1 MISSYTISMR
11 VLLVED
17 EHKISAYVKRGLQ
30 ESGYAVDAV
39 FTGRDALDW
48 VGAAPYDL
56 IILDIM
62 LPVIDGLTV
71 CRELRHRGDRTPVL
85 MLTARDGVDDRV
97 SGLDA
102 GADDYLVKPFA
113 MKELLAR
120 MRALTRRSN
129 DQPKSSVL
137 SYADLSLDTHTHQV
151 RRGGQLIS
159 LALKEFSV
167 LECLLREPGR
177 VLTRA
182 QIAEHVWSYET
193 FNQSNVVDVYVRNL
207 RRKIDEPFEQKLI
220 YTVRGVG
227 YCLAVYETD

>member
-1 MISSYTISMR
+1 MISSYTMSMR

-17 EHKISAYVKRGLQ
+17 EHKIAAYVKRGLQ

-85 MLTARDGVDDRV
+85 MLTARDEVDDRV
-97 SGLDA
+97 TGLDA

-120 MRALTRRSN
+120 MRALTRRT

-137 SYADLSLDTHTHQV
+137 SYADLSLDTRTHQV

-182 QIAEHVWSYET
+182 QIAEHVWSYEN

>member
-1 MISSYTISMR
+1 MISSYTINMR
-11 VLLVED
+11 ILLVED
-17 EHKISAYVKRGLQ
+17 EHKIASYIKRGLQ

-48 VGAAPYDL
+48 IGAAPYDL

-62 LPVIDGLTV
+62 LPGIDGLTV
-71 CRELRHRGDRTPVL
+71 CRELRLRGDRTPVL
-85 MLTARDGVDDRV
+85 MLTARDGIEDRV
-97 SGLDA
+97 DGLDA

-120 MRALTRRSN
+120 LRALTRRT

-137 SYADLSLDTHTHQV
+137 SYADLTLDARTHQV
-151 RRGGQLIS
+151 RRNGKLIP

-182 QIAEHVWSYET
+182 QIAEHVWSYEN

>member
-1 MISSYTISMR
+1 MISSYTMTMR

-17 EHKISAYVKRGLQ
+17 EHKIAAYVKRGLE

-62 LPVIDGLTV
+62 LPVVDGLTV

-97 SGLDA
+97 TGLDA

-120 MRALTRRSN
+120 MRALTRRT

-137 SYADLSLDTHTHQV
+137 SYADLSLDTRTHQV
-151 RRGGQLIS
+151 RRGGQLIP

-182 QIAEHVWSYET
+182 QIAEHVWSYEN

>member
-1 MISSYTISMR
+1 MISSYTMNMR
-11 VLLVED
+11 ILLVED
-17 EHKISAYVKRGLQ
+17 EHKIASYVKRGLQ

-48 VGAAPYDL
+48 IGAAPYDL

-62 LPVIDGLTV
+62 LPGIDGLTV
-71 CRELRHRGDRTPVL
+71 CRELRLRGDRTPVL
-85 MLTARDGVDDRV
+85 MLTARDGIEERVD
-97 SGLDA
+97 GLDA

-120 MRALTRRSN
+120 LRALTRRT

-137 SYADLSLDTHTHQV
+137 SYADLTLDARTHQV
-151 RRGGQLIS
+151 RRNGKLIP

-182 QIAEHVWSYET
+182 QIAEHVWSYEN

>member
-1 MISSYTISMR
+1 MVSSYTMSMR

-17 EHKISAYVKRGLQ
+17 EHKIAAYVKRGLQ

-85 MLTARDGVDDRV
+85 ILTARDEVDDRV
-97 SGLDA
+97 TGLDA

-120 MRALTRRSN
+120 MRALTRRT

-137 SYADLSLDTHTHQV
+137 SYADLSLDTRTHQV

-182 QIAEHVWSYET
+182 QIAEHVWSYDN

>member
-1 MISSYTISMR
+1 MISSYTMNMR
-11 VLLVED
+11 ILLVED
-17 EHKISAYVKRGLQ
+17 EHKIASYVKRGLQ

-48 VGAAPYDL
+48 IGAAPYDL

-62 LPVIDGLTV
+62 LPGIDGLTV
-71 CRELRHRGDRTPVL
+71 CRELRLRGDRTPVL
-85 MLTARDGVDDRV
+85 MLTARDGIEDRV
-97 SGLDA
+97 DGLDA

-120 MRALTRRSN
+120 LRALTRRT

-137 SYADLSLDTHTHQV
+137 SYADLTLDARTHQV
-151 RRGGQLIS
+151 RRNGKLIP

-182 QIAEHVWSYET
+182 QIAEHVWSYEN